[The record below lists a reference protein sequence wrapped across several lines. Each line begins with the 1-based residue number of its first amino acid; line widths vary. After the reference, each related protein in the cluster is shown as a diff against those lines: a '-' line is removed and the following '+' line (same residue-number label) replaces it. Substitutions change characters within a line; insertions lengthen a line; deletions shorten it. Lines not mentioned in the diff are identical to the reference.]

1 MKLAL
6 LILLFGA
13 LAVQATPVRSGKV
26 EAELVSDVRA
36 ILPGHTLT
44 VALRLKANPNWHT
57 YWSNPGESG
66 MPTTIKW
73 TLPDGFR
80 AGALQFPVPHRFE
93 GSGLVGFGY
102 EEEVFLFT
110 EITVPEKLTD
120 NQITLSARASWLAC
134 DPAQCLPGRVQ
145 LSLTLPVATADPKPS
160 KWSRILTSARKKIP
174 RELADATAKVVQE
187 NATWVITLQLPKK
200 LQPSPSDPQFFPEN
214 PKFADL
220 KSPPQFKEIKGGFE
234 IRVPIS
240 EDVAE
245 LANPV
250 RFLFAGMERPLLFS
264 AKVAATKLK

>member
-1 MKLAL
+1 MKFAL

-13 LAVQATPVRSGKV
+13 LATQARPVRSGKV
-26 EAELVSDVRA
+26 EAELVTDVQS
-36 ILPGHTLT
+36 IQPGHTLT

-110 EITVPEKLTD
+110 EITVPEKLAD

-145 LSLTLPVATADPKPS
+145 LSLTLPVTRADPKPS
-160 KWSRILTSARKKIP
+160 KWSKTLTKARKKIP
-174 RELADATAKVVQE
+174 HELA
-187 NATWVITLQLPKK
+187 NATVKVAQEKANWVITLQLPKE
-200 LQPSPSDPQFFPEN
+200 LLPASSDPQFFPEN
-214 PKFADL
+214 PNFADL
-220 KSPPQFKEIKGGFE
+220 KAPPQFKKIKGGFE

-240 EDVAE
+240 EEVAE

-264 AKVAATKLK
+264 TKVAAPMPK